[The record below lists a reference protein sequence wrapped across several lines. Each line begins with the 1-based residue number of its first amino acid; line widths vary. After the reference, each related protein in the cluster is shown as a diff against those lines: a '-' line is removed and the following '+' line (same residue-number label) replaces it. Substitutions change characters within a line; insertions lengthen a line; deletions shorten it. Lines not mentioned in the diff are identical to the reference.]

1 MEFKALVSSEIDK
14 KFISEVKT
22 RKIEDLPE
30 GKVLIK
36 VNFSSLNYKD
46 ALSANG
52 NKGVSRYYPH
62 TPGIDAAGIVEFSEV
77 DRCQKGDEVIVTGY
91 DLGMN
96 TSGGFSQFI
105 RVPEEWVVLKPAEIS
120 LSESM
125 ALGTAGLTAGLCV
138 RKLLNHGIKPEMG
151 KVFVTGATGGVG
163 SMAVAI
169 FSKAGYDVVASTGKS
184 EEYEYLKKLG
194 AVRCEGREYCNDEKK
209 RPISR
214 SKWAGGLDTVGGN
227 TLATL
232 MAGCGKNGSIGV
244 CGLVESPKLETTVYP
259 FLLNGVNLIGVE
271 SAETPMETRL
281 IIWDK
286 LSTIWKPDNLED
298 MAIDTTLDQLDGY
311 VVKIL
316 AGKTRGRVVV
326 KHQH

>member
-52 NKGVSRYYPH
+52 NKGVSRNYPH

-77 DRCQKGDEVIVTGY
+77 ERYKKGDEVIVTGY

-163 SMAVAI
+163 IVAMMLL
-169 FSKAGYDVVASTGKS
+169 SKLGFEVTAITGKMDSKELLMEYGASEVASRQDFDQKLLSPLQKS
-184 EEYEYLKKLG
+184 
-194 AVRCEGREYCNDEKK
+194 
-209 RPISR
+209 IF
-214 SKWAGGLDTVGGN
+214 VGGVDAVGGDVLSNLLCSTSQRAAIACCGMVNGTDLN
-227 TLATL
+227 TSVFPFILRGVTL
-232 MAGCGKNGSIGV
+232 YGV
-244 CGLVESPKLETTVYP
+244 D
-259 FLLNGVNLIGVE
+259 
-271 SAETPMETRL
+271 SAETEL
-281 IIWDK
+281 SIKEEVWKNFSNDWK
-286 LSTIWKPDNLED
+286 LNELENNIKEIGLSD
-298 MAIDTTLDQLDGY
+298 LPKEIDTILKGQQIGRIR
-311 VVKIL
+311 VKI
-316 AGKTRGRVVV
+316 
-326 KHQH
+326 

>member
-46 ALSANG
+46 ALSASG
-52 NKGVSRYYPH
+52 NKGVSRNFPH

-77 DRCQKGDEVIVTGY
+77 DRYKKGDEVIVTGY

-163 SMAVAI
+163 IVAMMLL
-169 FSKAGYDVVASTGKS
+169 SKLGFEVTAITGKMDSKELLMEYGASEVASRQDFDQKLLSPLQKS
-184 EEYEYLKKLG
+184 
-194 AVRCEGREYCNDEKK
+194 
-209 RPISR
+209 IF
-214 SKWAGGLDTVGGN
+214 VGGVDAVGGDVLSNLLCSTSQRAAIACCGMVNGADLN
-227 TLATL
+227 TSVFPFILRGVTL
-232 MAGCGKNGSIGV
+232 YGV
-244 CGLVESPKLETTVYP
+244 D
-259 FLLNGVNLIGVE
+259 
-271 SAETPMETRL
+271 SAETEL
-281 IIWDK
+281 SIKEEVWKNFSNDWK
-286 LSTIWKPDNLED
+286 LNELENNIKEIGLSD
-298 MAIDTTLDQLDGY
+298 LPKEIDTILKGQQIGRIR
-311 VVKIL
+311 VKI
-316 AGKTRGRVVV
+316 
-326 KHQH
+326 

>member
-1 MEFKALVSSEIDK
+1 MEFRALVSSEIDK

-46 ALSANG
+46 ALSASG
-52 NKGVSRYYPH
+52 NKGVSRNFPH
-62 TPGIDAAGIVEFSEV
+62 TPGIDAAGIVELSEV
-77 DRCQKGDEVIVTGY
+77 DRYKKGDEVIVTGY

-163 SMAVAI
+163 IVAMMLL
-169 FSKAGYDVVASTGKS
+169 SKLGFEVTAITGKMDSKELLMEYGASEVASRQDFDQKLLSPLQKS
-184 EEYEYLKKLG
+184 
-194 AVRCEGREYCNDEKK
+194 
-209 RPISR
+209 IF
-214 SKWAGGLDTVGGN
+214 VGGVDAVGGDVLSNLLCSTSQRAAIACCGMVNGTDLN
-227 TLATL
+227 TSVFPFILRGVTL
-232 MAGCGKNGSIGV
+232 YGV
-244 CGLVESPKLETTVYP
+244 D
-259 FLLNGVNLIGVE
+259 
-271 SAETPMETRL
+271 SAETEL
-281 IIWDK
+281 SIKEEVWKNFSNDWK
-286 LSTIWKPDNLED
+286 LNELENNIKEIGLSD
-298 MAIDTTLDQLDGY
+298 LPKEIDTILKGQQIGRIR
-311 VVKIL
+311 VKL
-316 AGKTRGRVVV
+316 
-326 KHQH
+326 

>member
-52 NKGVSRYYPH
+52 NKGVSRNYPH

-77 DRCQKGDEVIVTGY
+77 DRFKKGDEVIVTGY

-163 SMAVAI
+163 IVAMMLL
-169 FSKAGYDVVASTGKS
+169 SKLGFEVTAITGKMDSKELLMEYGASEVASRQDFDQKLLSPLQKS
-184 EEYEYLKKLG
+184 
-194 AVRCEGREYCNDEKK
+194 
-209 RPISR
+209 IF
-214 SKWAGGLDTVGGN
+214 VGGVDAVGGDVLSNLLCSTSQRAAIACCGMVNGADLN
-227 TLATL
+227 TSVFPFILRGVTL
-232 MAGCGKNGSIGV
+232 YGV
-244 CGLVESPKLETTVYP
+244 D
-259 FLLNGVNLIGVE
+259 
-271 SAETPMETRL
+271 SAETEL
-281 IIWDK
+281 SIKEEVWNNFSNDWK
-286 LSTIWKPDNLED
+286 LNELENNIKEIGLSD
-298 MAIDTTLDQLDGY
+298 LPKEIDTILKGQQIGRIR
-311 VVKIL
+311 VKI
-316 AGKTRGRVVV
+316 
-326 KHQH
+326 

>member
-1 MEFKALVSSEIDK
+1 MEFKALVSSEINK

-77 DRCQKGDEVIVTGY
+77 DRYQKGDEVIVTGY

-163 SMAVAI
+163 IVAMMLL
-169 FSKAGYDVVASTGKS
+169 SKLGFEVTAITGKMDSKELLMEYGASEVASRQDFDQKLLSPLQKS
-184 EEYEYLKKLG
+184 
-194 AVRCEGREYCNDEKK
+194 
-209 RPISR
+209 IF
-214 SKWAGGLDTVGGN
+214 VGGVDAVGGDVLSNLLCSTSQRAAIACCGMVNGADLN
-227 TLATL
+227 TSVFPFILRGVTL
-232 MAGCGKNGSIGV
+232 YGV
-244 CGLVESPKLETTVYP
+244 D
-259 FLLNGVNLIGVE
+259 
-271 SAETPMETRL
+271 SAETEL
-281 IIWDK
+281 SIKEEVWNNFSNDWK
-286 LSTIWKPDNLED
+286 LNELENNIKEIGLSD
-298 MAIDTTLDQLDGY
+298 LPKEIDTILKGQQIGRIR
-311 VVKIL
+311 VKI
-316 AGKTRGRVVV
+316 
-326 KHQH
+326 

>member
-1 MEFKALVSSEIDK
+1 MEFKALVSSEVEKIY
-14 KFISEVKT
+14 ISEIKT
-22 RKIEDLPE
+22 RNLDDLPNGE
-30 GKVLIK
+30 VLIK

-77 DRCQKGDEVIVTGY
+77 DRYQKGDEVIVTGY

-105 RVPEEWVVLKPAEIS
+105 RVPEEWIVLKPAEIS

-163 SMAVAI
+163 IVAMMLL
-169 FSKAGYDVVASTGKS
+169 SKLGFEVTAITGKMDSKELLMEYGASEVASRQDFDQKLLSPLQKS
-184 EEYEYLKKLG
+184 
-194 AVRCEGREYCNDEKK
+194 
-209 RPISR
+209 IF
-214 SKWAGGLDTVGGN
+214 VGGVDAVGGDVLSNLLCSTSQRAAIACCGMVNGADLN
-227 TLATL
+227 TSVFPFILRGVTL
-232 MAGCGKNGSIGV
+232 YGV
-244 CGLVESPKLETTVYP
+244 D
-259 FLLNGVNLIGVE
+259 
-271 SAETPMETRL
+271 SAETEL
-281 IIWDK
+281 SIKEEVWNNFSNDWK
-286 LSTIWKPDNLED
+286 LNELENNIKEIGLSD
-298 MAIDTTLDQLDGY
+298 LPKEIDTILKGQQIGRIR
-311 VVKIL
+311 VKI
-316 AGKTRGRVVV
+316 
-326 KHQH
+326 

>member
-22 RKIEDLPE
+22 RKIEDLPA

-52 NKGVSRYYPH
+52 NKGVSRNYPH

-77 DRCQKGDEVIVTGY
+77 DRFKKGDEVIVTGY

-163 SMAVAI
+163 IVAMMLL
-169 FSKAGYDVVASTGKS
+169 SKLGFEVTAITGKMDSKELLMEYGASEVASRQDFDQKLLSPLQKS
-184 EEYEYLKKLG
+184 
-194 AVRCEGREYCNDEKK
+194 
-209 RPISR
+209 IF
-214 SKWAGGLDTVGGN
+214 VGGVDAVGGDVLSNLLCSTSQRAAIACCGMVNGTDLN
-227 TLATL
+227 TSVFPFILRGVTL
-232 MAGCGKNGSIGV
+232 YGV
-244 CGLVESPKLETTVYP
+244 D
-259 FLLNGVNLIGVE
+259 
-271 SAETPMETRL
+271 SAETEL
-281 IIWDK
+281 SIKEEVWSNFSNDWK
-286 LSTIWKPDNLED
+286 LNELENNIKEIGLSD
-298 MAIDTTLDQLDGY
+298 LPKEIDTILKGQQIGRIR
-311 VVKIL
+311 VKI
-316 AGKTRGRVVV
+316 
-326 KHQH
+326 

>member
-163 SMAVAI
+163 IVAMMLL
-169 FSKAGYDVVASTGKS
+169 SKLGFEVTAITGKMDSKELLMEYGASEVASRQDFDQKLLSPLQKS
-184 EEYEYLKKLG
+184 
-194 AVRCEGREYCNDEKK
+194 
-209 RPISR
+209 IF
-214 SKWAGGLDTVGGN
+214 VGGVDAVGGDVLSNLLCSTSQRAAIACCGMVNGTDLN
-227 TLATL
+227 TSVFPFILRGVTL
-232 MAGCGKNGSIGV
+232 YGV
-244 CGLVESPKLETTVYP
+244 D
-259 FLLNGVNLIGVE
+259 
-271 SAETPMETRL
+271 SAETEL
-281 IIWDK
+281 SIKEEVWNNFSNDWK
-286 LSTIWKPDNLED
+286 LNELENNIKEIGLSD
-298 MAIDTTLDQLDGY
+298 LPKEIDTILKGQQIGRIR
-311 VVKIL
+311 VKI
-316 AGKTRGRVVV
+316 
-326 KHQH
+326 

>member
-1 MEFKALVSSEIDK
+1 MEFKALVSSEINK
-14 KFISEVKT
+14 EFISEVKT

-52 NKGVSRYYPH
+52 NKGVSRNYPH

-77 DRCQKGDEVIVTGY
+77 DRYQKGDEVIVTGY

-163 SMAVAI
+163 IVAMMLL
-169 FSKAGYDVVASTGKS
+169 SKLGFEVTAITGKMDSKELLMEHGASEVASRQDFDQKLLSPLQKS
-184 EEYEYLKKLG
+184 
-194 AVRCEGREYCNDEKK
+194 
-209 RPISR
+209 IF
-214 SKWAGGLDTVGGN
+214 VGGVDAVGGDVLSNLLCSTSQRAAIACCGMVNGADLN
-227 TLATL
+227 TSVFPFILRGVTL
-232 MAGCGKNGSIGV
+232 YGV
-244 CGLVESPKLETTVYP
+244 D
-259 FLLNGVNLIGVE
+259 
-271 SAETPMETRL
+271 SAETEL
-281 IIWDK
+281 SIKEEVWNNFSNDWK
-286 LSTIWKPDNLED
+286 LNELENNIKEIGLSD
-298 MAIDTTLDQLDGY
+298 LPKEIDTILKGQQIGRIR
-311 VVKIL
+311 VKI
-316 AGKTRGRVVV
+316 
-326 KHQH
+326 

>member
-52 NKGVSRYYPH
+52 NKGVSRNYPH

-77 DRCQKGDEVIVTGY
+77 ERYKKGDEVIVTGY

-163 SMAVAI
+163 IVAMMLL
-169 FSKAGYDVVASTGKS
+169 SKLGFEVTAITGKMDSKELLMEYGASEVASRQDFDQKLLSPLQKS
-184 EEYEYLKKLG
+184 
-194 AVRCEGREYCNDEKK
+194 
-209 RPISR
+209 IF
-214 SKWAGGLDTVGGN
+214 VGGVDAVGGDVLSNLLCSTSQRAAIACCGMVNGTDLN
-227 TLATL
+227 TSIFPFILRGVTL
-232 MAGCGKNGSIGV
+232 YGV
-244 CGLVESPKLETTVYP
+244 D
-259 FLLNGVNLIGVE
+259 
-271 SAETPMETRL
+271 SAETEL
-281 IIWDK
+281 SIKEEVWKNFSNDWK
-286 LSTIWKPDNLED
+286 LNELENNIKEIGLSD
-298 MAIDTTLDQLDGY
+298 LPKEIDTILKGQQIGRIR
-311 VVKIL
+311 VKI
-316 AGKTRGRVVV
+316 
-326 KHQH
+326 

>member
-77 DRCQKGDEVIVTGY
+77 DRYQKGDEVIVTGY

-163 SMAVAI
+163 IVAMMLL
-169 FSKAGYDVVASTGKS
+169 SKLGFEVTAITGKMDSKELLMEYGASEVASRQDFDQKLLSPLQKS
-184 EEYEYLKKLG
+184 
-194 AVRCEGREYCNDEKK
+194 
-209 RPISR
+209 IF
-214 SKWAGGLDTVGGN
+214 VGGVDAVGGDVLSNLLCSTSQRAAIACCGMVNGTDLN
-227 TLATL
+227 TSVFPFILRGVTL
-232 MAGCGKNGSIGV
+232 YGV
-244 CGLVESPKLETTVYP
+244 D
-259 FLLNGVNLIGVE
+259 
-271 SAETPMETRL
+271 SAETEL
-281 IIWDK
+281 SIKEEVWNNFSNDWK
-286 LSTIWKPDNLED
+286 LNELENNIKEIGLSD
-298 MAIDTTLDQLDGY
+298 LPKEIDTILKGQQIGRIR
-311 VVKIL
+311 VKI
-316 AGKTRGRVVV
+316 
-326 KHQH
+326 

>member
-46 ALSANG
+46 ALSASG
-52 NKGVSRYYPH
+52 NKGVSRNFPH

-77 DRCQKGDEVIVTGY
+77 DRYQKGDEVIVTGY

-163 SMAVAI
+163 IVAMMLL
-169 FSKAGYDVVASTGKS
+169 SKLGFEVTAITGKMDSKELLMEYGASEVASRQDFDQKLLSPLQKS
-184 EEYEYLKKLG
+184 
-194 AVRCEGREYCNDEKK
+194 
-209 RPISR
+209 IF
-214 SKWAGGLDTVGGN
+214 VGGVDAVGGDVLSNLLCSTSQRAAIACCGMVNGADLN
-227 TLATL
+227 TSVFPFILRGVTL
-232 MAGCGKNGSIGV
+232 YGV
-244 CGLVESPKLETTVYP
+244 D
-259 FLLNGVNLIGVE
+259 
-271 SAETPMETRL
+271 SAETEL
-281 IIWDK
+281 SIKEEVWKNFSNDWK
-286 LSTIWKPDNLED
+286 LNELENNIKEIGLSD
-298 MAIDTTLDQLDGY
+298 LPKEIDTILKGQQIGRIR
-311 VVKIL
+311 VKI
-316 AGKTRGRVVV
+316 
-326 KHQH
+326 